1 MHMAWHTLTLH
12 MPKWGTCQTC
22 IQHPKLHIKHMGVCL
37 LELGICLVKSGVYSL
52 TCFLKYHESIV
63 TLQENKHL
71 PAFVFKEN
79 HIQKCFRKGSRDMLV
94 PRRISFWGVLK
105 IYQIAMPGFERGA
118 WCSRCWSF
126 PSPFNARSYPMH
138 DQKDLEKIMCDRHVP
153 FLKRVCVIVAICC
166 YIQIFNIYILCT
178 VYVFFVK
185 MQT

>member
-52 TCFLKYHESIV
+52 TCFWNTMNPLLPSRKQTS
-63 TLQENKHL
+63 

-105 IYQIAMPGFERGA
+105 IYQIAMPGFDRGA

-126 PSPFNARSYPMH
+126 PSPSMH
-138 DQKDLEKIMCDRHVP
+138 DPIRCTIRKT
-153 FLKRVCVIVAICC
+153 LKKTCVTDTCHFWNVCVS
-166 YIQIFNIYILCT
+166 
-178 VYVFFVK
+178 
-185 MQT
+185 